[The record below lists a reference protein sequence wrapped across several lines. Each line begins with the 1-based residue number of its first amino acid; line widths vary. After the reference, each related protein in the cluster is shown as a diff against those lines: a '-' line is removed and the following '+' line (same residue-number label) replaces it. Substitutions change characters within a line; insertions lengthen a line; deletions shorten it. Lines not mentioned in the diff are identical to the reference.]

1 MKKLVIIILV
11 CIAGINAWSQQ
22 IPPMS
27 QYVYNRYLINPAA
40 TGITKDFPVAFTYRK
55 LWAGISESPTVY
67 YLTGNSTF
75 FNSMAA
81 GAKFINYQAGPLRKT
96 GAELTYSYHFELN
109 SDLNLSL
116 GLSGLLYQFDLKK
129 SELNIEDPDDPVFAG
144 TEKMFVP
151 DASFGAYLYA
161 DDYYVGLS
169 VPQLFNRNI
178 DLKSD
183 NVLQE
188 KQVRHYYL
196 FGGYSYKIDKD
207 FELDPSLMVKFIE
220 AGLYQID
227 INVHTRIKDIFLA
240 GISFRSSDAI
250 ILQVGFNYKEML
262 FGYSYDI
269 TISGL
274 NAATF
279 GSHEIQLIY
288 TLPGFTK

>member
-1 MKKLVIIILV
+1 MKKRLFILLVVLGSV
-11 CIAGINAWSQQ
+11 ELMGQQ

-27 QYVYNRYLINPAA
+27 QYMYNPYLINPAA
-40 TGITKDFPVAFTYRK
+40 TGLTDYLPIAFTYRK
-55 LWAGISESPTVY
+55 LWAGISGSPTVQ
-67 YLTGNSTF
+67 YLTANSKIFPT
-75 FNSMAA
+75 MGA

-96 GAELTYSYHFELN
+96 GAELTYSYHFQLN
-109 SDLNLSL
+109 SDLKLAL
-116 GLSGLLYQFDLKK
+116 GLSCLLYQFNLKK
-129 SELNIEDPDDPVFAG
+129 SELNVEDEGDPVFAG
-144 TEKMFVP
+144 TEKMIVP

-161 DDYYVGLS
+161 EEYYVGLS

-196 FGGYSYKIDKD
+196 FGGYNFKAGQDFKIN
-207 FELDPSLMVKFIE
+207 PSMMIKFIE
-220 AGLYQID
+220 AGLYQVD
-227 INVHTRIKDIFLA
+227 INLHARYKDIFLA
-240 GISFRSSDAI
+240 GVSFRSSDAVV
-250 ILQVGFNYKEML
+250 LQVGFNYKEML

-269 TISGL
+269 TVSGL

-288 TLPGFTK
+288 SLPGLAR